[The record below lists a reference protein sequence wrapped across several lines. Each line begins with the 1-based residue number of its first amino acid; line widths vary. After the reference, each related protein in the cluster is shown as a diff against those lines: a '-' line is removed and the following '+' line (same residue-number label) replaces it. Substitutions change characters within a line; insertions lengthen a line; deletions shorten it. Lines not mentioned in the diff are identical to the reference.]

1 MEGIVDPKDIQ
12 LIKDGIRKIPNFP
25 KKDILFY
32 DLFSNLVNV
41 ELRNKLFDI
50 SIILIQNYLKTNN
63 KEVNAIVGL
72 ESRGFLL
79 GLVLADRL
87 QLPFIPIRKKNKLP
101 GGTLKINYVTEYS
114 EDVFELQVDMI
125 NEDSKVLIVDD
136 LLATGGSLKAAEE
149 LVTMSKG
156 ETVGY
161 YVAFEIGGLKGRDA
175 LAKPS
180 GLISIINID

>member
-1 MEGIVDPKDIQ
+1 MENIVDPKDIQ
-12 LIKDGIRKIPNFP
+12 IIKDGIRKIPNFP

-32 DLFSNLVNV
+32 DLFSNLINV
-41 ELRNKLFDI
+41 EFRNKLFDI
-50 SIILIQNYLKTNN
+50 SILLIQNYLRVNN
-63 KEVNAIVGL
+63 LEINAIVGL

-87 QLPFIPIRKKNKLP
+87 GLPFVPIRKKNKLP

-114 EDVFELQVDMI
+114 EDVFEIQVGMI
-125 NEDSKVLIVDD
+125 TENSRVLIVDD

-149 LVTMSKG
+149 LVTMCKG

-161 YVAFEIGGLKGRDA
+161 YVAFEIGGLKGRDN
-175 LAKPS
+175 LSNPN

>member
-1 MEGIVDPKDIQ
+1 MENIDPKDIQ

-41 ELRNKLFDI
+41 ELRNRLFDV
-50 SIILIQNYLKTNN
+50 SITLIKNYLKTNN
-63 KEVNAIVGL
+63 KEINAIVGL

-101 GGTLKINYVTEYS
+101 GATIKINYVTEYS
-114 EDVFELQVDMI
+114 EDVFEIQVGMI
-125 NEDSKVLIVDD
+125 NENSKVLIVDD
-136 LLATGGSLKAAEE
+136 LLATGGSIRAAEE
-149 LVTMSKG
+149 LVTISRG

-161 YVAFEIGGLKGRDA
+161 YVAFEIAGLKGRDS
-175 LAKPS
+175 LANPN